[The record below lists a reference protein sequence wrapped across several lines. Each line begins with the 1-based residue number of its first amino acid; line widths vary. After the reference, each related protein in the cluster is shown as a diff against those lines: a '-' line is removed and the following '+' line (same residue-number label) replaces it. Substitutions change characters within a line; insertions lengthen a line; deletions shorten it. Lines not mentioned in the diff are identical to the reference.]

1 MKNKNTHLEYK
12 GHYFVTL
19 TTKDRKDYFG
29 NIEKDKMGLSRRGT
43 IANINWAAISV
54 KFPDVS
60 LDEYIIMPNHIHAI
74 IIFRKVSRSRK
85 VMEEKLNYFLDTY
98 KRCTRLDINEAFP
111 RAKKFEWQKS
121 NEIREIH
128 NEGEMF
134 DMRYYID
141 SNPIRWEMDPENLMR
156 GLKNYSASK
165 SR

>member
-1 MKNKNTHLEYK
+1 MKNKNTHFQYK
-12 GHYFVTL
+12 GYYFVTL
-19 TTKDRKDYFG
+19 TTKNKKDYFG
-29 NIEKDKMGLSRRGT
+29 KIEKDKMGLSPRGS
-43 IANINWAAISV
+43 IANTNWAAISV

-74 IIFRKVSRSRK
+74 IIFSKVSRSRK
-85 VMEEKLNYFLDTY
+85 AMEEKLNYILDTY

-156 GLKNYSASK
+156 GLKNYSSVK
-165 SR
+165 RR